1 MKFLFS
7 TLIVLFI
14 SSCKK
19 DDSKNIEKRDFIVSK
34 FNDDIEKRFQ
44 EAKLKNPDL
53 VKIKVVELDD
63 YPKGAVNFIFLK
75 DNSVYY
81 YNEELIWN
89 WCGWGLDK
97 IIPNKRFLHE
107 DSLHQINFNK
117 IYTFLEAQS
126 LDKSMKNRRNELQN
140 LSFAFEN
147 DTVKNLDVYK
157 LLEDIDSLGYYS
169 ATIRRIAPF
178 EINALQ
184 KRNQ

>member
-1 MKFLFS
+1 MIFIIFS
-7 TLIVLFI
+7 
-14 SSCKK
+14 CQKK
-19 DDSKNIEKRDFIVSK
+19 EGKSIEKRDFIVSK
-34 FNDDIEKRFQ
+34 FNDDAEKRFQ
-44 EAKLKNPDL
+44 EAKRKNPELAD
-53 VKIKVVELDD
+53 IKVIELDD

-89 WCGWGLDK
+89 WCGWGSDK

-117 IYTFLEAQS
+117 IHTFLEAQS
-126 LDKSMKNRRNELQN
+126 LDENMKNHRNELQH
-140 LSFAFEN
+140 LSFAFDN

-157 LLEDIDSLGYYS
+157 LLKDIDSLGYHS

-178 EINALQ
+178 EINAMKKLN
-184 KRNQ
+184 K

>member
-157 LLEDIDSLGYYS
+157 LLEDIDSLGYHS

-184 KRNQ
+184 KRNK